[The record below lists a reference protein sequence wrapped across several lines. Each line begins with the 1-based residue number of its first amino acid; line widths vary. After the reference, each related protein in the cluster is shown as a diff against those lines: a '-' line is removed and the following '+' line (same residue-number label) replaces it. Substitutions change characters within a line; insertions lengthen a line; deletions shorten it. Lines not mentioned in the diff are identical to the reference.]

1 MESTKE
7 FYEILNS
14 LNKDIDQKDFLIDK
28 VHFSKEYV
36 KSLIIR
42 NPEALTIL
50 NSLKEKMKIN
60 DNHKNVFYA
69 VENNNKKCFKE
80 NRMILEQI
88 SEFSMFYNEPKY
100 IEKFNIELYE
110 SIIKNLQETSKDIKL
125 VTIING

>member
-14 LNKDIDQKDFLIDK
+14 LKKEIDQKDFLIYKD
-28 VHFSKEYV
+28 HFTKECI
-36 KSLIIR
+36 KSLILR
-42 NPEALTIL
+42 NPEATTIL

-60 DNHKNVFYA
+60 DNHKNVFY
-69 VENNNKKCFKE
+69 VIQNSNKKCFKE
-80 NRMILEQI
+80 NRIIMEQI

-100 IEKFNIELYE
+100 IEKFNTELYE
-110 SIIKNLQETSKDIKL
+110 SIITNLQETSKDIKL